1 MTKVTA
7 IVPSLV
13 PFALNPKKGLSAKSR
28 SFANGLFDFLRNF
41 FSSSVESPPGTLEH
55 AFESI
60 WLALSN
66 NGWGA
71 SSRLSRDFS
80 IQLIAFEGI
89 QIDFLKHLDA
99 GHSYVCTELLKLI
112 FLKSKLSIST
122 FELKIRTDTFEE
134 RLKVAAQTKNFAPQ
148 SALFEEVVAQ
158 SIVLETDLKRFEV
171 VQMAAL
177 NLSHELQRLTED
189 LEVAIHF
196 PESDLNALV
205 QKRELR
211 LKDLSAGLDRIQVL
225 FGG

>member
-41 FSSSVESPPGTLEH
+41 FSSSVELEH

-225 FGG
+225 FGELTQ